1 MVQRLAFD
9 LRRSLPERG
18 RSGQAA
24 RAGRLML
31 FLFTLGVLAG
41 GVAGTF
47 FTADGFASA
56 YAGAGQYVA
65 SNVLPASLLS
75 AFWSSARLFLLLAL
89 AATSWLG
96 VLLVPAAVM
105 LRGYLLS
112 CSIAVLYAS
121 FGWPGLLCA
130 FLSSGLPALF
140 LVPAFLAAACD
151 AYFASRFLLE
161 RRFGLTPAA
170 PGRRRAGKRVLV
182 IAPLIAAEALYSF
195 YLLPHIVAS

>member
-24 RAGRLML
+24 RAGRLLL

-41 GVAGTF
+41 SIAGTF
-47 FTADGFASA
+47 FTTDGFASA
-56 YAGAGQYVA
+56 YAEAGQYAA
-65 SNVLPASLLS
+65 SEVLPASFLS
-75 AFWSSARLFLLLAL
+75 ALWSSARLFLVLAL

-96 VLLVPAAVM
+96 VLLVPAAAL

-121 FGWPGLLCA
+121 YGWPGLLCA
-130 FLSSGLPALF
+130 FLICGLSALF

-151 AYFASRFLLE
+151 AFFAARFLLE
-161 RRFGLTPAA
+161 RRFGLTPAL
-170 PGRRRAGKRVLV
+170 PGRRRSGKRVFV
-182 IAPLIAAEALYSF
+182 IALLIIIEALYSF
-195 YLLPHIVAS
+195 YLLPHIIAS

>member
-1 MVQRLAFD
+1 MVQRLTFD

-18 RSGQAA
+18 RSGQTA

-41 GVAGTF
+41 SVAGTY

-56 YAGAGQYVA
+56 YAEAREYVA
-65 SNVLPASLLS
+65 SEVLS
-75 AFWSSARLFLLLAL
+75 ASFLSALWNAARLFLVLFL
-89 AATSWLG
+89 AASSWLG
-96 VLLVPAAVM
+96 VLFVPAAVL

-112 CSIAVLYAS
+112 CSIAVLYVS
-121 FGWPGLLCA
+121 YGWSGLLCA
-130 FLSSGLPALF
+130 FLVGGLPALF

-151 AYFASRFLLE
+151 AYFAARFLLE
-161 RRFGLTPAA
+161 RRFGLTPVL
-170 PGRRRAGKRVLV
+170 PGRRRSGKRVLV
-182 IAPLIAAEALYSF
+182 IALLVIAEALYSF

>member
-9 LRRSLPERG
+9 LRRSLPERD
-18 RSGQAA
+18 RSGRGT

-41 GVAGTF
+41 SVTGTF

-56 YAGAGQYVA
+56 YAEAGQYA
-65 SNVLPASLLS
+65 FSEVLPASLPS
-75 AFWSSARLFLLLAL
+75 AFWSSARLFLVLAL

-96 VLLVPAAVM
+96 VLFVPAAVL

-112 CSIAVLYAS
+112 CSVAVLYTS
-121 FGWPGLLCA
+121 YGWSGLLCA
-130 FLSSGLPALF
+130 FFVSGLAALF
-140 LVPAFLAAACD
+140 LVPAFLAASCD
-151 AYFASRFLLE
+151 AFFEARFLLE
-161 RRFGLTPAA
+161 RRFGLTPTL
-170 PGRRRAGKRVLV
+170 PGRRRPGTRLIV
-182 IAPLIAAEALYSF
+182 IALLISAEALYSF